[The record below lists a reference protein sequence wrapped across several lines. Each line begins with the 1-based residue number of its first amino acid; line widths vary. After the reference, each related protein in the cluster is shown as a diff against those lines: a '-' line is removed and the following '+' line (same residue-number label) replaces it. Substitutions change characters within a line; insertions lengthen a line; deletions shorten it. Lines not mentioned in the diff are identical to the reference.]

1 MHSSLLNGRKARES
15 RETLRLDTWESG
27 GLVQRTG
34 KGPGIPN
41 SITGVLVIAV
51 VVLVKRRG
59 ENMDHTGENV
69 GQV

>member
-1 MHSSLLNGRKARES
+1 M
-15 RETLRLDTWESG
+15 
-27 GLVQRTG
+27 QRTG

-41 SITGVLVIAV
+41 SITGVLLIAV